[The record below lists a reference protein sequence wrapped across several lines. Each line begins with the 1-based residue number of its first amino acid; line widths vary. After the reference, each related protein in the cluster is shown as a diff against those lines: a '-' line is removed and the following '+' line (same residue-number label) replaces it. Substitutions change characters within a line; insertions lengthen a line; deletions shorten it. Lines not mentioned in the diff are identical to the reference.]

1 MRSVDLFFL
10 ILLFS
15 CKENTKKDFKNT
27 ESIISPD
34 LAENIQPTTVTE
46 KFMLLMNHHRIELG
60 LLPLILND
68 DLTSL
73 AIQHSLD
80 MASDVI
86 PFGHTGFSERC
97 SDGYTFLGGGNLCA
111 ENVAM
116 GQKSADE
123 VFSAWMNSPGH
134 RANIENQRISHTGFG
149 YAVNENNKFYWT
161 QIFIE
166 LNQ

>member
-1 MRSVDLFFL
+1 MRSMDIFFL

-15 CKENTKKDFKNT
+15 CKENTNKDLKKTELIIPPNLVENT
-27 ESIISPD
+27 K
-34 LAENIQPTTVTE
+34 PTTVTE
-46 KFMLLMNHHRIELG
+46 KFMLLVNQHRIDIG

-73 AIQHSLD
+73 AIQHGLD
-80 MASDVI
+80 MANGVI

-97 SDGYTFLGGGNLCA
+97 SDAYSFLGGGNLCA
-111 ENVAM
+111 ENVAA
-116 GQKSADE
+116 GQKSAEE
-123 VFSAWMNSPGH
+123 VYTAWMNSPGH
-134 RANIENQRISHTGFG
+134 KSNIENQRISHTGFG

-166 LNQ
+166 LNR